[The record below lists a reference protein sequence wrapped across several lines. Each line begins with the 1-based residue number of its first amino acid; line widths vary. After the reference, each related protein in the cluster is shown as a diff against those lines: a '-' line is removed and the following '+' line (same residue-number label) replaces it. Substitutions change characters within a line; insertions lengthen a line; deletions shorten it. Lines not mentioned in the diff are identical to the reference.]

1 MTHTDFQL
9 YWWLIISLLG
19 ALLVFLMMIQGAQV
33 LMHCVKRRNPEWS
46 ELIFTTISHKWELTF
61 TTLVTFGGAF
71 FASFP
76 LFYSTSFSG
85 AFYVWILL
93 LLTFVLQAAAYSLR
107 NREGN
112 LLGKNTYNVF
122 LLLNGILAPLVV
134 GVAVGTFFYGANFTV
149 NFLNIGLDAQNATI
163 SSWTTPWYGLE
174 ALTVIPCVIL
184 GLAVMTL
191 TQTLGAQFI
200 AHRVADQG
208 LKARAEKW
216 FRYPAAVFVVLF
228 VTFLALLLTKD
239 GFAVDAKGDVFM
251 EPYKY
256 LTNFIEM
263 PLIAVVFLVGV
274 LLVLFGIFLT
284 WVKKSRNAIWFS
296 GAGTVLAVTTLLLI
310 AGYNNTAYYPSVAD
324 LQSSLTIANSS
335 SSEFTLR
342 VMSYVSLMIPFVVAY
357 IWFVWRAMTRKQ
369 ITEKELNDTNEMY

>member
-1 MTHTDFQL
+1 MTHTDLQT

-33 LMHCVKRRNPEWS
+33 LMHCLKRRNPQWS

-93 LLTFVLQAAAYSLR
+93 LLTFVLQAAAYGLR

-112 LLGKNTYNVF
+112 FLGKNTYDVF
-122 LLLNGILAPLVV
+122 LLLNGILAPLLV

-149 NFLNIGLDAQNATI
+149 NFSNIALDAQNATI
-163 SSWTTPWYGLE
+163 SSWSNPWYGLE
-174 ALTVIPCVIL
+174 ALTSIPCVVL

-200 AHRVADQG
+200 ANRVADNE
-208 LKARAEKW
+208 LKERAEKW
-216 FRYPAAVFVVLF
+216 FRYPATAFVVLF
-228 VTFLALLLTKD
+228 VTFLVGLLLKD

-263 PLIAVVFLVGV
+263 PLIAVLFLVGV
-274 LLVLFGIFLT
+274 LLVLFGIFMT
-284 WVKKSRNAIWFS
+284 WVKKSRKAIWFS
-296 GAGTVLAVTTLLLI
+296 GAGTVLAVTTLLLV
-310 AGYNNTAYYPSVAD
+310 AGYNNTAFYPSASD

-342 VMSYVSLMIPFVVAY
+342 VMSYASLMIPFVVAY

-369 ITEKELNDTNEMY
+369 TSQKEVDDSSELY

>member
-33 LMHCVKRRNPEWS
+33 LMHCLKRRNPEWS

-85 AFYVWILL
+85 AFYVWIILL
-93 LLTFVLQAAAYSLR
+93 ITFVLQGAAYGLR

-112 LLGKNTYNVF
+112 LLGKNTYNAF
-122 LLLNGILAPLVV
+122 LLLNGFLAPLIV

-149 NFLNIGLDAQNATI
+149 NYANIGLDAQNATI
-163 SSWTTPWYGLE
+163 SSWSTAWHGLE
-174 ALTVIPCVIL
+174 ALACVPCLIL
-184 GLAVMTL
+184 GLAVMSL

-200 AHRVADQG
+200 INRVQDEK
-208 LKARAEKW
+208 LKIRTEKW
-216 FRYPAAVFVVLF
+216 VRYPAVAFVVLF
-228 VTFLALLLTKD
+228 VTFLALLMTKD
-239 GFAVDAKGDVFM
+239 GFAVGDKGVVYM

-263 PLIAVVFLVGV
+263 PIIAAVFLVGV
-274 LLVLFGIFLT
+274 LLVLFGIYKT
-284 WVKKSRNAIWFS
+284 IVQKSRKAIWFS
-296 GAGTVLAVTTLLLI
+296 GLGTVLTVTTLLLI
-310 AGYNNTAYYPSVAD
+310 AGYNNTAYYPSVFD
-324 LQSSLTIANSS
+324 LQSSLTISNSS
-335 SSEFTLR
+335 SSEFTLK
-342 VMSYVSLMIPFVVAY
+342 VMSYASLMIPFVFAY

-369 ITEKELNDTNEMY
+369 TTQKEVDDAKELY